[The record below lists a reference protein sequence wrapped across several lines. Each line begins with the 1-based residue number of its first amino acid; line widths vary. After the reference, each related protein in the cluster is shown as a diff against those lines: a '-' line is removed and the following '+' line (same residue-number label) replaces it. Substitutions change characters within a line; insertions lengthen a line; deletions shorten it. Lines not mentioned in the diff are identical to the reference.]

1 MARRKTS
8 DMNEAINI
16 RESEM
21 VATAQDKGHSDQ
33 RFVQPTRPWTHEQE
47 TQEMLRDC
55 GRPVIRACVECG
67 ENAPE
72 TGLICDE
79 CREQNGLL

>member
-1 MARRKTS
+1 
-8 DMNEAINI
+8 MNEVSDIQK
-16 RESEM
+16 SET
-21 VATAQDKGHSDQ
+21 VETGGAKSHSDQ

-47 TQEMLRDC
+47 TEEMLRDC
-55 GRPVIRACVECG
+55 GRPEIRACVECG

-72 TGLICDE
+72 TGHICDE